1 MKRAVAIGL
10 CIVLVGTLSLAAP
23 RTWKSS
29 NGRFKIDAELLDF
42 KDGKAQLKKGDGT
55 IIDVP
60 LLSLCAEDQKFVKEQ
75 MPGVEQENFR
85 PGAEY
90 REWKSKNGKFSAL
103 AEFMHCV
110 DGEVQL
116 RKPDGSE
123 LSVEKKLLS
132 AADQRW
138 IAEELRRLH
147 EEDADSKSE
156 EKSDKSEKNGKSDKK
171 EKDKS
176 ASQEVTG
183 PIDDQDILMKLV
195 RLEQNGKGKKKS
207 RAKGGIPSDY
217 IYRLT
222 APQQFF
228 LQLSKGNANN
238 ETDFQNAVKT
248 QPKYNAPIPLRGLA
262 KLGSGS
268 YCFALDL
275 AKSQSTGYDRL
286 YFDANGDGDLT
297 DDKPIEASSVT
308 TPSPGIVQSQFP
320 AVDVTLDVE
329 GKKLNYSFVMN
340 AICRRT
346 GNDAYATAS
355 LYSAVVR
362 EGSITQGTK
371 QTKLLL
377 VDHNSNGRFDDSITI
392 KPGGTPAEGDLL
404 LVNPNPKNNLSADAT
419 MGRDRNFVSKTV
431 CLGKDFYKMEVTP
444 SGESVKL
451 TPTKLDLG
459 NVTNGSPGYRA
470 VLFCEDFGV
479 LMLGGM
485 KDQKIPLPAGEW
497 KVLNYTIDTG
507 GAGTSVTATFG
518 DEPSVVSVE
527 KGKTVKLPF
536 GAPYHAVV
544 TARRT
549 NASQVSLSLAIS
561 GVGGERCTSFYIN
574 KSRPPKPLF
583 IVKDKDGKMV
593 HQGSFEYG

>member
-1 MKRAVAIGL
+1 MTMKRAVAISVCL
-10 CIVLVGTLSLAAP
+10 VLVASFSLAAS

-29 NGRFKIDAELLDF
+29 NGRFTIDAELLDF
-42 KDGKAQLKKGDGT
+42 KDGKAQLKKSDGT

-60 LLSLCAEDQKFVKEQ
+60 LLSLSPDDQKFVKEQ

-103 AEFMHCV
+103 AEFVNCI

-123 LSVEKKLLS
+123 LAVDKKLLS
-132 AADQRW
+132 AIDQRW
-138 IAEELRRLH
+138 IADELRRLH
-147 EEDADSKSE
+147 EEEGDSTPDKADKP
-156 EKSDKSEKNGKSDKK
+156 DKK
-171 EKDKS
+171 DK
-176 ASQEVTG
+176 AAAQDVTG
-183 PIDDQDILMKLV
+183 PIDDQDIAMKLV

-207 RAKGGIPSDY
+207 RAKGSVPSDY
-217 IYRLT
+217 IFRLT
-222 APQQFF
+222 APQQFC
-228 LQLSKGNANN
+228 LQFKKGNADN
-238 ETDFQNAVKT
+238 ETDFLNAVKT
-248 QPKYNAPIPLRGLA
+248 QPKYNAPLPFRGLA
-262 KLGSGS
+262 KLGSGK

-286 YFDANGDGDLT
+286 YFDKNGNGDLT
-297 DDKPIEASSVT
+297 DDKPIDASSVT
-308 TPSPGIVQSQFP
+308 TPSPGMVQSQFP
-320 AVDVTLDVE
+320 AVDVSLDVDGKTLD
-329 GKKLNYSFVMN
+329 YAFIMN
-340 AICRRT
+340 AICRRSAT
-346 GNDAYATAS
+346 DAYATAS
-355 LYSAVVR
+355 LYAAVVR
-362 EGSITQGTK
+362 EGSIAQGNK

-377 VDHNSNGRFDDSITI
+377 VDHNSNGRFDDTVTI
-392 KPGGTPAEGDLL
+392 QPSGTPAEGDLL

-431 CLGKDFYKMEVTP
+431 CLGKDFYRMEVTP

-459 NVTNGSPGYRA
+459 NVSNSSPGYRT
-470 VLFCEDFGV
+470 VLFCEDYGV

-485 KDQKIPLPAGEW
+485 KDQKIPLPTGEW

-518 DEPSVVSVE
+518 DEPSSVTVE
-527 KGKTVKLPF
+527 KAKTVKLPF

-544 TARRT
+544 TAHRT

-583 IVKDKDGKMV
+583 VVKDKDGKAV